1 MFRIFLSFL
10 VLCNFFY
17 SMEIK
22 SYIRSW
28 PLGNT
33 PSETLKGQYFDGN
46 KIKKVQELTLAF
58 AKINENGS
66 IYLVDIEPDSKGNY
80 GFKTFKTEL
89 FKIRQ
94 NNKNAKITL
103 AIGGWGAD
111 GFSDLGVNKNK
122 LKSFLDSVK
131 EKILTYGFD
140 GIEINW
146 LYPVNG
152 GNGSIKSR
160 PSDKETFTLL
170 ISSIRKLLNYLTL
183 SSKKQYLLSFGVPA
197 NKEYINWVNL
207 KATINSVD
215 YITVQAYDFDYSY
228 TGKTAYASN
237 LYSTDSD
244 ISISHYV
251 DFFLKNGIPKEKL
264 VLGAPLYGKAW
275 KIGKNQIKL
284 FNVPYEKNLYPNGI
298 AYDLIKK
305 LLSFGFKEKFDDLTK
320 SAYIY
325 ENDTLISYENYKSIK
340 EKMNYAKKIGLRGIK
355 FWEYGNN
362 YNGDLI
368 DFSLKYNNQ

>member
-1 MFRIFLSFL
+1 MFRIFLTFL
-10 VLCNFFY
+10 ILSNVFY
-17 SMEIK
+17 TTEIK

-33 PSETLKGQYFDGN
+33 PSETIKGQYFDGN
-46 KIKKVQELTLAF
+46 KIKKVQELTIAF
-58 AKINENGS
+58 AKINNNGS
-66 IYLVDIEPDSKGNY
+66 IYLVDIEPDLKGNY
-80 GFKTFKTEL
+80 GFKNFKNEI

-94 NNKNAKITL
+94 NNPNIKITL

-111 GFSDLGVNKNK
+111 GFSDLGINKNK
-122 LKSFLDSVK
+122 LNSFLDSIK
-131 EKILTYGFD
+131 EKVLTYGFD

-152 GNGSIKSR
+152 GNGTITAR
-160 PSDKETFTLL
+160 ASDKETFSMLL
-170 ISSIRKLLNYLTL
+170 HSIREVLNDLTL
-183 SSKKQYLLSFGVPA
+183 STKKQYLLSFGMPA
-197 NKEYINWVNL
+197 NKEYIKWVDL
-207 KATINSVD
+207 KTTIKSVD
-215 YITVQAYDFDYSY
+215 YVTLQAYDFDYSY
-228 TGKTAYASN
+228 KDKTAYVSN
-237 LYSTDSD
+237 IYSTTSD
-244 ISISHYV
+244 ISISSYV

-275 KIGKNQIKL
+275 KIGKNQNKL
-284 FNVPYEKNLYPNGI
+284 FYIPYEKNLYPNGI

-305 LLSFGFKEKFDDLTK
+305 FLSFGFKENFDDVTK
-320 SAYIY
+320 SSYIY

-340 EKMNYAKKIGLRGIK
+340 EKINYVKKIGLKGIK